1 MWGTLFAMECQPM
14 GPSAEETTAIF
25 RLADKT
31 AWSSH
36 SHSPPHTWKS
46 ETLTVELQ
54 LGGGGGEGKGS
65 FKRKS
70 LPPTFPCIVHN
81 NLTLEKLSTDSKA
94 YISPNPSQYPRKIE
108 AFNTSCSR

>member
-1 MWGTLFAMECQPM
+1 MWGTLSATECQPM
-14 GPSAEETTAIF
+14 GPSAKETAANF

-31 AWSSH
+31 AWSSR
-36 SHSPPHTWKS
+36 SHSPPHWKS
-46 ETLTVELQ
+46 ETLTAELQ
-54 LGGGGGEGKGS
+54 LGGGGRGRGS

-81 NLTLEKLSTDSKA
+81 NLTLEKLSTNSKA
-94 YISPNPSQYPRKIE
+94 YISPNPRQYPRKIE